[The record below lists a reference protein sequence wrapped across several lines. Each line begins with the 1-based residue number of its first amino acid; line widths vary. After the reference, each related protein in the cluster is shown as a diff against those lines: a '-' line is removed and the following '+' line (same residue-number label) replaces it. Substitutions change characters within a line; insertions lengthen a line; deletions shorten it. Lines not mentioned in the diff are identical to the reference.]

1 MPFLVSDPPKKTTN
15 SPKKGRRPSR
25 SVDQAKIKSPG
36 LETSDTEDS
45 DCDDDK
51 SLDPSALLQ
60 KSVSKSHKLSDSRH
74 RSNTSCHGSNRGQ
87 NSHEFNKSL
96 DLSSHGGFRN
106 KQGDINT
113 SASDDQWARFKLL
126 GRIGLG
132 EIQPSEAAKLLIRQ
146 NVRVLSGIIKRVV
159 ALRDEDEDILEK
171 SMHGHSVEIK
181 TGNLLSEVRETLEVK
196 KTRARYKR
204 DPESIR
210 LGRKVLSELEDFVTH
225 ASTVLSN
232 VNRVVSLCEAP
243 DDIDYTDIRFITTDP
258 WTHFA
263 LTFTA
268 LIHDVDH
275 SGVPNAQ
282 LIKEGS
288 HVASA
293 YKNKS
298 IAEQNSLEISWSLL
312 MEPAYRNLR
321 DCLFVNPEE
330 LTHFRSMVVTATLAT
345 DIADKELAA
354 MRKDRAAEALAVLEE
369 EGPTTDDIASLKATF
384 GFEKCLQTGQNPR
397 DLTEQATPT
406 STTEESSLES
416 SFNSS
421 GFLSF
426 GDVDSDSEDEDEEK
440 VNEVINN
447 AKTYLSSTH
456 ARFKTIQREK
466 NEEYK
471 QKLERSKKSGN
482 ASVQKTLP
490 LSSQSERACRT
501 VNFTGGSGAA
511 GRPIKRIV
519 YKSKA
524 TPQAKVDRGEK
535 EKKKGQSR
543 QSRSKTAVPDG
554 QQRYKMRSKSASCDR
569 NALSDNEA
577 LKSMSPKRRKKKKR
591 RSKSLGGS
599 GHKKSMKGKRPGKPK
614 QKTTET

>member
-1 MPFLVSDPPKKTTN
+1 MSAQVACNPMIQQNQQQEWDVQEKLKTNRQRSASRSKSTNRPQEPRRGVERSASDGAADERTLKSMQKKAKRSGKRTTTTRRVGGTTTTSRSRETSEERQARKSSIFESVAKQGLNSSTSSMPFLVSDPPKKTTN

-210 LGRKVLSELEDFVTH
+210 LGRKVLSELEDFVT
-225 ASTVLSN
+225 V
-232 VNRVVSLCEAP
+232 
-243 DDIDYTDIRFITTDP
+243 
-258 WTHFA
+258 
-263 LTFTA
+263 
-268 LIHDVDH
+268 
-275 SGVPNAQ
+275 
-282 LIKEGS
+282 
-288 HVASA
+288 
-293 YKNKS
+293 
-298 IAEQNSLEISWSLL
+298 ISF
-312 MEPAYRNLR
+312 MY
-321 DCLFVNPEE
+321 
-330 LTHFRSMVVTATLAT
+330 
-345 DIADKELAA
+345 
-354 MRKDRAAEALAVLEE
+354 
-369 EGPTTDDIASLKATF
+369 
-384 GFEKCLQTGQNPR
+384 
-397 DLTEQATPT
+397 
-406 STTEESSLES
+406 
-416 SFNSS
+416 
-421 GFLSF
+421 
-426 GDVDSDSEDEDEEK
+426 
-440 VNEVINN
+440 
-447 AKTYLSSTH
+447 
-456 ARFKTIQREK
+456 
-466 NEEYK
+466 
-471 QKLERSKKSGN
+471 
-482 ASVQKTLP
+482 
-490 LSSQSERACRT
+490 
-501 VNFTGGSGAA
+501 
-511 GRPIKRIV
+511 
-519 YKSKA
+519 
-524 TPQAKVDRGEK
+524 RGELLVCNRALRK
-535 EKKKGQSR
+535 LFFACAYPFFLYQTTRFTTLSMRR
-543 QSRSKTAVPDG
+543 QF
-554 QQRYKMRSKSASCDR
+554 
-569 NALSDNEA
+569 
-577 LKSMSPKRRKKKKR
+577 
-591 RSKSLGGS
+591 
-599 GHKKSMKGKRPGKPK
+599 
-614 QKTTET
+614 